1 MKDYALNRGG
11 LTDAAATE
19 MKLKAAEDSAKR
31 LTRGKNG
38 MGYEQRKTALRN
50 YLQGWVE
57 YFDYADMGNK
67 VKDIDQWLRRRLRMC
82 IWKSWKKPRTRVK
95 NLIRCGI
102 DRWHAYQWG
111 NTSKGYWRIA
121 DSWILSRAIGDESL
135 HKSGYSWIGCY
146 YSASALPKG

>member
-67 VKDIDQWLRRRLRMC
+67 VKDIDQWLRRRLRKC
-82 IWKSWKKPRTRVK
+82 IWKTWKKPRTRVK

-102 DRWHAYQWG
+102 DRWRAYQWG
-111 NTSKGYWRIA
+111 NTS
-121 DSWILSRAIGDESL
+121 
-135 HKSGYSWIGCY
+135 
-146 YSASALPKG
+146 